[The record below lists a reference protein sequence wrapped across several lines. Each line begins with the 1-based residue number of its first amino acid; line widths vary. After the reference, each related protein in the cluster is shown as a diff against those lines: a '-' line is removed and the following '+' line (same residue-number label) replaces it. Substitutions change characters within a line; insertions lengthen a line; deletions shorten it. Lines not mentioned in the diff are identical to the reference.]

1 MINNNLST
9 QLPKDEIGFICMH
22 IRGAIKQEDG
32 DTALA
37 YTKSNR
43 DYGIIS
49 SVTIRL
55 GTSLKTTCVSCP

>member
-1 MINNNLST
+1 
-9 QLPKDEIGFICMH
+9 MH
-22 IRGAIKQEDG
+22 IRGAIKQEDV

-55 GTSLKTTCVSCP
+55 GTSLKITCVSCP